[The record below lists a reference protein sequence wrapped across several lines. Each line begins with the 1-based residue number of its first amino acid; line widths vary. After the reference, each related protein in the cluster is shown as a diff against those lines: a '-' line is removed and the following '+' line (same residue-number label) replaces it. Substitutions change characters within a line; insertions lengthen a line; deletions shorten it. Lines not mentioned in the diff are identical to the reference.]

1 MTLTDLNAWK
11 ELEKN
16 YADVRG
22 LTMRDMFKADP
33 SRFEEFSV
41 SLDNLLLDYSK
52 NRITKE
58 TMKLLIDLYTEG
70 KVVEKDEAKA
80 QEWQAR
86 LDELKKKRTEEIPG
100 YVSPV

>member
-16 YADVRG
+16 YATVRG
-22 LTMRDMFKADP
+22 QTMRDMFAADP
-33 SRFEEFSV
+33 NRFEEFSV

-58 TMKLLIDLYTEG
+58 TMELLVKLAQEAG
-70 KVVEKDEAKA
+70 VEKAREAMFSGEKINI
-80 QEWQAR
+80 
-86 LDELKKKRTEEIPG
+86 TENRA
-100 YVSPV
+100 VLHTALSTAKT